1 MPSKGSLL
9 EAKREWKRRERAL
22 FLGVLL
28 WSAAVGGLLTFR
40 KGLVMGF
47 LKASGAVEVFGV
59 LLFTLGIF
67 GGIGDGAMMLFYRWR
82 FGVDVDPSELYLE
95 GEP

>member
-28 WSAAVGGLLTFR
+28 WSAAVGGVLTVR
-40 KGLVMGF
+40 EGLVMGF
-47 LKASGAVEVFGV
+47 LETSGAVEVFGV
-59 LLFTLGIF
+59 LLFTLGVF
-67 GGIGDGAMMLFYRWR
+67 GAIGDGVMMLFYRWR
-82 FGVDVDPSELYLE
+82 FGVDVDPSEVYLE
-95 GEP
+95 GE